1 MLSEKT
7 QPLPFSVPEGEPERP
22 RGKGAP
28 LGSVLFV
35 VIWMLAG
42 LALVATLS
50 VFWFR
55 ELDRRKDAEKKV
67 VAAQSEVSAA
77 TARAEELEE
86 EIALVEEQLVAARK
100 ELRPWRLRSARR
112 AAALRSTRGV
122 VALVTPVEESYTDLG
137 ETLSAM
143 DTDAAAVSAA
153 AGALRREVAALIA
166 YLRRTPEADL
176 SKGELREHANALR
189 ARAAAVGTAR
199 AALVHAQGGYADA
212 AELVEARFDSLTR
225 AIDGL
230 RKGDRQ
236 GPPALD

>member
-22 RGKGAP
+22 RRKGAP

-35 VIWMLAG
+35 VFWMMAG

-55 ELDRRKDAEKKV
+55 ELDRRKDAEKRV
-67 VAAQSEVSAA
+67 VAARSEISAA
-77 TARAEELEE
+77 NVRAEGLEE
-86 EIALVEEQLVAARK
+86 EIALVEEALAAARQ
-100 ELRPWRLRSARR
+100 ELKPWRVRSARR
-112 AAALRSTRGV
+112 AGALRSTRGV
-122 VALVTPVEESYTDLG
+122 LTLVTPLEKSYTDLG
-137 ETLSAM
+137 ETITAM
-143 DTDAAAVSAA
+143 DSDAGSVETA

-176 SKGELREHANALR
+176 EKQVLREHANTLR
-189 ARAAAVGTAR
+189 TRSAAVGTAR
-199 AALVHAQGGYADA
+199 AAFVDAQGGYADA
-212 AELVEARFDSLTR
+212 AELVDARFDALTR

-230 RKGDRQ
+230 RKEIAR
-236 GPPALD
+236 ALRR